1 MKLAI
6 PDSKDFWTGVML
18 VATGAAAILIAR
30 DYAFGTTLR
39 MGPGYFPTALGAIII
54 AFGVYLVVKGM
65 RGGEKIEGGVSI
77 RALIMLPLA
86 LIVFGFL
93 IERAGFV
100 PALAILIF
108 MAAAAGPQFRLVEV
122 LLFTVVLTALCVAVF
137 VWGLGLPYQL
147 IADF

>member
-18 VATGAAAILIAR
+18 VATGVAAILIAR

-39 MGPGYFPTALGAIII
+39 MGPGYFPTALGAIIV

-77 RALIMLPLA
+77 RALVMLPLA
-86 LIVFGFL
+86 LVVFGLL

-108 MAAAAGPQFRLVEV
+108 MSAAAGPQFRLVEV

>member
-1 MKLAI
+1 MKLAF

-54 AFGVYLVVKGM
+54 VFGVYLVVKGM

-77 RALIMLPLA
+77 RALVVVPLA
-86 LIVFGFL
+86 LVVFGFL

-108 MAAAAGPQFRLVEV
+108 MAAAAGPQFRLVEI
-122 LLFTVVLTALCVAVF
+122 LLFTVVLTALCVVVF

>member
-18 VATGAAAILIAR
+18 VATGTAAILFAR

-77 RALIMLPLA
+77 RALVMLPLA
-86 LIVFGFL
+86 LVVFGLL

-108 MAAAAGPQFRLVEV
+108 MSAAAGPQFRLVEV